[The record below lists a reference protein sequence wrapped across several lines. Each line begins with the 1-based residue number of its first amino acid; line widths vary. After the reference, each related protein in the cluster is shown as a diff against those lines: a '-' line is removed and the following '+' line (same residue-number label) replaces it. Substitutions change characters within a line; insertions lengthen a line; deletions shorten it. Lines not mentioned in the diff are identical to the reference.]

1 MGLFPG
7 EHGFG
12 EMIFIEER
20 LRKAGGSFTA
30 KEVLIAQGEV
40 FQPFSF
46 PAGEVRRKD
55 GHRCIGLIGRFAF
68 LKKGEEV
75 FLLFLRITRLDEE
88 EEGVEIRFLHRHM
101 AAFEKMGKKWRGE
114 GVCHEEYL
122 AGIGEVEIFCD
133 MGEAVPGVFG
143 GNRKEGGI

>member
-1 MGLFPG
+1 MGFFPG
-7 EHGFG
+7 EHGFW

-20 LRKAGGSFTA
+20 LRKAGGSFPA

-88 EEGVEIRFLHRHM
+88 EEDRYGQTEIH
-101 AAFEKMGKKWRGE
+101 AAADRQE
-114 GVCHEEYL
+114 GRDVS
-122 AGIGEVEIFCD
+122 
-133 MGEAVPGVFG
+133 
-143 GNRKEGGI
+143 

>member
-20 LRKAGGSFTA
+20 LRKAGGFFPA
-30 KEVLIAQGEV
+30 KEVLLAQGEV
-40 FQPFSF
+40 FQSFSF

-55 GHRCIGLIGRFAF
+55 GHWCIGLIGCFAF

-88 EEGVEIRFLHRHM
+88 EEGVEIRFLHRYM
-101 AAFEKMGKKWRGE
+101 AALEPVRE
-114 GVCHEEYL
+114 ERCRERVCHEEYL
-122 AGIGEVEIFCD
+122 TGIGEVEAFCD

-143 GNRKEGGI
+143 RNRKEGGI

>member
-1 MGLFPG
+1 
-7 EHGFG
+7 
-12 EMIFIEER
+12 MIFIEEC
-20 LRKAGGSFTA
+20 LRKAGGFFPA

-40 FQPFSF
+40 FQSFSC

-88 EEGVEIRFLHRHM
+88 EEGVEIRFLHRYM
-101 AAFEKMGKKWRGE
+101 AAFEKMRKKRRGE
-114 GVCHEEYL
+114 GVCHKEYL
-122 AGIGEVEIFCD
+122 AGIGEVEVFCD
-133 MGEAVPGVFG
+133 MGETVPCVFG
-143 GNRKEGGI
+143 GNRKEGGVR

>member
-1 MGLFPG
+1 
-7 EHGFG
+7 
-12 EMIFIEER
+12 MIFIEER
-20 LRKAGGSFTA
+20 LRKAGGFFPA

-55 GHRCIGLIGRFAF
+55 GHRCIGLIGRFTF

-88 EEGVEIRFLHRHM
+88 EEGVEIRFLHRYM
-101 AAFEKMGKKWRGE
+101 AAFEKMGKKRCRSGSVTRSTLQ
-114 GVCHEEYL
+114 GSV
-122 AGIGEVEIFCD
+122 
-133 MGEAVPGVFG
+133 
-143 GNRKEGGI
+143 R